1 MSSRGEY
8 LQKLVEHC
16 THDEVVDTFALAEQL
31 NCAIAY
37 KTFSS
42 ADKGV
47 LLAPHATR
55 LGHPAIVLSEDN
67 SEAENRTLIPLL
79 LADYILNNNPEATKR
94 FTCDIFFLAEVRRY
108 RASRHLFLAT
118 RLALPDDIIARISGI
133 NFDTNGYA
141 RKANLLPNFVNCA
154 FHSHEVGGL
163 LGLIDSLD
171 MVPASLMKFA

>member
-8 LQKLVEHC
+8 LQKLVDHC
-16 THDEVVDTFALAEQL
+16 TKDEVVDTLALAEQL
-31 NCAIAY
+31 NCVVVH
-37 KTFSS
+37 KTFST

-47 LLAPHATR
+47 LLPPNATR
-55 LGHPAIVLSEDN
+55 LGRTAIVLSEDN

-79 LADYILNNNPEATKR
+79 LADYILNNNPDAVKR
-94 FTCDIFFLAEVRRY
+94 FSCDVFFLAEVRRY
-108 RASRHLFLAT
+108 RASRHMFLAT
-118 RLALPDDIIARISGI
+118 RLALPESIIEKISGI

-141 RKANLLPNFVNCA
+141 RKACLLPNFVNCA

-171 MVPASLMKFA
+171 MVPASLLKLA

>member
-16 THDEVVDTFALAEQL
+16 TTDEVVDTRELAVQL
-31 NCAIAY
+31 NCAVVH
-37 KTFSS
+37 KTFST

-47 LLAPHATR
+47 LLPPNATR
-55 LGHPAIVLSEDN
+55 LGRTAIVLSEDN

-79 LADYILNNNPEATKR
+79 LADYILNNNPDAIKR
-94 FTCDIFFLAEVRRY
+94 FSCDVFFLAEVRRY
-108 RASRHLFLAT
+108 RASRHMFLAT
-118 RLALPDDIIARISGI
+118 RLALPEHIIERITGI

-141 RKANLLPNFVNCA
+141 RRACLLPNFVNCA

-171 MVPASLMKFA
+171 MVPASLLKLA